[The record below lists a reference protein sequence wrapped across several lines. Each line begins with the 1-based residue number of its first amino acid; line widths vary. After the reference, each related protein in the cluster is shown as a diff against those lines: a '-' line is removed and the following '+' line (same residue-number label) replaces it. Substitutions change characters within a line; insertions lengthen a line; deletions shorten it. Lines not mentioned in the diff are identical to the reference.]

1 MNKLISTLI
10 LVSNV
15 VFSQNATI
23 DNNNILIGEQ
33 IKFTISN
40 KIDNTENW
48 PIYNDSLVKGI
59 EIIKRSDIDTINDLI
74 SQDFVITAWDSGSY
88 YIPPIAFSAK
98 NSTKGLLIN
107 VKTVKL
113 EEGAQLKDIKSPI
126 NEPIGLS
133 DILPWIIAILIIF
146 LIVYIIRKYI
156 STKNKEAI
164 NQKPETIVPADVI
177 ALRDLN
183 KLENEKI
190 WQKGHIKEYYS
201 ILSEIVRRYI
211 GCKFNFIALE
221 ITTNEILEELANS
234 INAEQLNNLRTLLER
249 ADLAKFAKS
258 KPLENDNNES
268 MLLAKQF
275 VDSTKNME

>member
-1 MNKLISTLI
+1 M
-10 LVSNV
+10 
-15 VFSQNATI
+15 
-23 DNNNILIGEQ
+23 
-33 IKFTISN
+33 
-40 KIDNTENW
+40 
-48 PIYNDSLVKGI
+48 
-59 EIIKRSDIDTINDLI
+59 
-74 SQDFVITAWDSGSY
+74 
-88 YIPPIAFSAK
+88 
-98 NSTKGLLIN
+98 
-107 VKTVKL
+107 
-113 EEGAQLKDIKSPI
+113 
-126 NEPIGLS
+126 
-133 DILPWIIAILIIF
+133 
-146 LIVYIIRKYI
+146 
-156 STKNKEAI
+156 
-164 NQKPETIVPADVI
+164 PADVI